1 MSTVITV
8 RVSKELKRKM
18 DALRGK
24 VNWSKEIRAF
34 IEKVIREYEQME
46 AIEELESLI
55 KSLPPAKKGTA
66 HKLVREDRDSN

>member
-1 MSTVITV
+1 VSTVITV
-8 RVSKELKRKM
+8 RISKELKKKM

-34 IEKVIREYEQME
+34 IERVIREYEQME

-55 KSLPPAKKGTA
+55 KSLPSAKEGTA